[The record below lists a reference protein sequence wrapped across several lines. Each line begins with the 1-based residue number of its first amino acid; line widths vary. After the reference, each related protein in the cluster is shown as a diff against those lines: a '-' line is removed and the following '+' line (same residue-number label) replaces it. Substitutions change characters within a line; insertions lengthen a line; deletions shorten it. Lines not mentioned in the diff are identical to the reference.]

1 MAAIG
6 LTIGY
11 HRCLSHN
18 ELKLNP
24 ILEFFVLYIGLLC
37 CARSPLTW
45 AAMHRMHHAYSDTEL
60 DPHSPKHKGA
70 ITVLFSTFRV
80 KSIPRK
86 FIKSLYKNPRAM
98 FLHKFMWIILLVT
111 YLIAYLINPIV
122 LLYLAALLPISFVSF
137 GLINFFGHD
146 ENGPTNKW
154 WINIFAPFEGNHYD
168 HHT

>member
-1 MAAIG
+1 MPNGAS
-6 LTIGY
+6 LSNPLLKWL
-11 HRCLSHN
+11 RCKLLLSQ
-18 ELKLNP
+18 KL
-24 ILEFFVLYIGLLC
+24 ILLQFSWKYL
-37 CARSPLTW
+37 
-45 AAMHRMHHAYSDTEL
+45 
-60 DPHSPKHKGA
+60 A

-86 FIKSLYKNPRAM
+86 FIKSLYKNPRVM